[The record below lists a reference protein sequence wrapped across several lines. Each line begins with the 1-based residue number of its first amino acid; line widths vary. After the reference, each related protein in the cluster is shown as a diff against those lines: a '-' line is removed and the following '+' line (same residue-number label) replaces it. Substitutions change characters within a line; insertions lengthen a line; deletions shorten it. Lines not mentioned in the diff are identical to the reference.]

1 MYFQIF
7 LDNSLG
13 EFIGRCSKN
22 KYLYITTKL
31 KIFLTIYIIL
41 ETKSYT
47 KTEWNLNVAVF
58 TWLTSYDK

>member
-7 LDNSLG
+7 LDNSLS

-31 KIFLTIYIIL
+31 KIFLTIYMIL
-41 ETKSYT
+41 ETKPYT